1 MSRLVDRPRADA
13 EAAWKLV
20 GDSDFLNRM
29 AANPPLDYNI
39 HPEEGGFPEL
49 RGVIYGPGPIRHH
62 FREVDL
68 YWVHGQRFR
77 QIREIQGPL
86 LQRAHYEATLTPDGD
101 GVRTDLHFEL
111 SPAYRLV
118 SLPVR
123 MVQERNLARW
133 NQLLQELPAPGQIQ
147 RGPALRQLSDGV
159 KSALRRWQERGAPE
173 RVATAVT
180 ALFEQARPWELQE
193 LRPSVL
199 AQKWMMNP
207 RELLVSFLE
216 GTQAGV
222 FELYWSVRCPRC
234 QGGVSMGRSLSN
246 LADHADCS
254 SCRIEFQTDLET
266 TVEILFAAPPELR
279 TGTEQAFCTL
289 YPAGRPE
296 VLAMMI
302 LQPGAEE
309 RFSLELPA
317 GSCKLGIGG
326 AQPDQ
331 LLEVGEEGEERW
343 QWSSVEAPPTAMLK
357 AGKVEFTLQ
366 NPSKDRVR
374 VDLALRRNR
383 PQGTSAAL
391 LATMPEYRER
401 FGPQVLAPDI
411 RISVQAVAILF
422 TDLTGSAA
430 LYHEQGDA
438 SAFRFVHEHFAILAR
453 AVTDNGGVSVKTIGD
468 ALMAAFHQPDQ
479 AVQAGLQMLK
489 DFDAWVGSWAM
500 NKRPGLK
507 VGIHYGPAMAVHTD
521 NAGLDYFGGTVN
533 LAARAQG
540 KAGGGDMVWTESV
553 QNEQSVQN
561 LLKATG
567 LSVRSFEA
575 PVKPPRRPPPGGIE
589 AGHEKSESTPAGGVL
604 HSRRRGLGPP

>member
-1 MSRLVDRPRADA
+1 MSLRIDSPRTDPDA
-13 EAAWKLV
+13 TWKLV

-29 AANPPLDYNI
+29 ATNPPLDYNI
-39 HPEEGGFPEL
+39 QPEEGGFPEL
-49 RGVIYGPGPIRHH
+49 RGVIYGPGPIRHR
-62 FREVDL
+62 FQESDL

-77 QIREIQGPL
+77 QVREIQGPL
-86 LQRAHYEATLTPDGD
+86 LKHSHYEAVLTPDGD
-101 GVRTDLHFEL
+101 GVRTEL
-111 SPAYRLV
+111 RLELTPANWLV
-118 SLPVR
+118 GMPTR
-123 MVQERNLARW
+123 MVQERNLACW
-133 NQLLQELPAPGQIQ
+133 NRLLRDLPAPGQTGQ
-147 RGPALRQLSDGV
+147 GPALRRLSDGV
-159 KSALRRWQERGAPE
+159 QAALRRWRERGASE
-173 RVATAVT
+173 RIATAIT
-180 ALFEQARPWELQE
+180 AMFERARPWELQE

-199 AQKWMMNP
+199 AKKWMMNP
-207 RELLVSFLE
+207 RELLVNFLE

-254 SCRIEFQTDLET
+254 SCRVEFQTDLET
-266 TVEILFAAPPELR
+266 TVEILFAAPAELR
-279 TGTEQAFCTL
+279 PSSEQAFCTL

-326 AQPDQ
+326 AKPDQ
-331 LLEVGEEGEERW
+331 VLEVGEEGEVAW
-343 QWSSVEAPPTAMLK
+343 QWSSVEGPPSAKLK

-366 NPSKDRVR
+366 NPSRERVR
-374 VDLALRRNR
+374 VDLALRRSGT
-383 PQGTSAAL
+383 QGTSAAF

-438 SAFRFVHEHFAILAR
+438 SAFRFVHEHFAILSR
-453 AVTDNGGVSVKTIGD
+453 AVTENGGVCVKTIGD

-479 AVQAGLQMLK
+479 AVQAAFQMLQN
-489 DFDAWVGSWAM
+489 FDDWVGSWAFSR
-500 NKRPGLK
+500 RPGLK

-540 KAGGGDMVWTESV
+540 KAEGGAVIWTESV
-553 QNEQSVQN
+553 HSEPLVQK
-561 LLKATG
+561 LLKARG
-567 LSVRSFEA
+567 LEVHSFEA
-575 PVKPPRRPPPGGIE
+575 PVKGLPQPMTFHQTSPLGATSLPG
-589 AGHEKSESTPAGGVL
+589 
-604 HSRRRGLGPP
+604 

>member
-1 MSRLVDRPRADA
+1 MKLQIQGPPADA
-13 EAAWKLV
+13 AAAWRLV
-20 GDSDFLNRM
+20 GDSDFLNRVAM
-29 AANPPLDYNI
+29 NPPLDYTI
-39 HPEEGGFPEL
+39 HADPEGFPEL
-49 RGVIYGPGPIRHH
+49 RGVINGPGPIRHQ
-62 FREVDL
+62 FQEVDL

-86 LQRAHYEATLTPDGD
+86 LQRSHYEAVLTPDGD
-101 GVRTDLHFEL
+101 GVRAGIRLEL
-111 SPAYRLV
+111 SPSYRLV

-123 MVQERNLARW
+123 MIQERNLSRW
-133 NQLLQELPAPGQIQ
+133 NRLLQELPGPGQAQ
-147 RGPALRQLSDGV
+147 KGPALRRLSEGV
-159 KSALRRWQERGAPE
+159 QAALRRWRERGVSD

-180 ALFEQARPWELQE
+180 TLFEQARPWELQE

-199 AQKWMMNP
+199 AQKWLINP
-207 RELLVSFLE
+207 RDLLVSFLE

-266 TVEILFAAPPELR
+266 TVEILFAAPAELR
-279 TGTEQAFCTL
+279 SGAEQAFCTL

-326 AQPDQ
+326 AKPDQ
-331 LLEVGEEGEERW
+331 RLEVGEEGEASW
-343 QWSSVEAPPTAMLK
+343 QWSSVEGPPSARLK

-366 NPSKDRVR
+366 NPSRERVR
-374 VDLALRRNR
+374 VDLALWRSGT
-383 PQGTSAAL
+383 QGTSAAF

-438 SAFRFVHEHFAILAR
+438 SAFRFVHEHFAILSR
-453 AVTDNGGVSVKTIGD
+453 AVTENGGVCVKTIGD

-479 AVQAGLQMLK
+479 AVQAAFQMLQN
-489 DFDAWVGSWAM
+489 FDDWVGSWAFSR
-500 NKRPGLK
+500 RPGLK

-540 KAGGGDMVWTESV
+540 KAEGGAVIWTESV
-553 QNEQSVQN
+553 HSEPLVQK
-561 LLKATG
+561 LLKARG
-567 LSVRSFEA
+567 LEVHSFEA
-575 PVKPPRRPPPGGIE
+575 PVKGLPQPMTFHQTSPLGATSLPG
-589 AGHEKSESTPAGGVL
+589 
-604 HSRRRGLGPP
+604 